1 MMQLSLWFCAFIGSM
16 LYSLVLLDYGSTQN
30 VKMIDEIINSQQV
43 DKKNN
48 LDLQYNVNWSVP
60 HRTSMFLSTLSL
72 CVRTLSVLIH
82 IIMDV
87 FIELNI
93 WVSQSGGGHLTWQIQ
108 VWHSQAL
115 LHVLASLKPAS
126 SKNMNGFHQLLSHS
140 KYAFTVQ
147 KTNSD
152 NNDTDFGGGV
162 SNTRHLE
169 TDQAWTYS
177 VLSCFTFMSMLYCSS
192 F

>member
-1 MMQLSLWFCAFIGSM
+1 MFNTVIKYSCSKHMMQLSLWFCAFIGSM

-43 DKKNN
+43 DKKKNVG
-48 LDLQYNVNWSVP
+48 LQYNVNWSVP

-93 WVSQSGGGHLTWQIQ
+93 CVWGGGGGSSDMANPGLTFSSSPPCLGQIKACLIQ
-108 VWHSQAL
+108 KYEWFSS
-115 LHVLASLKPAS
+115 ASITL
-126 SKNMNGFHQLLSHS
+126 
-140 KYAFTVQ
+140 
-147 KTNSD
+147 
-152 NNDTDFGGGV
+152 
-162 SNTRHLE
+162 
-169 TDQAWTYS
+169 
-177 VLSCFTFMSMLYCSS
+177 
-192 F
+192 